1 MHNITYD
8 RVVFV
13 TRILIDAI
21 AALYIAVAM
30 IWKLPYAEQVG
41 LTATAL
47 TAFCNSILKIKSNE
61 YFEDH
66 EIVEKGE
73 E

>member
-13 TRILIDAI
+13 TRILVDAL
-21 AALYIAVAM
+21 AALYIACAM
-30 IWKLPYAEQVG
+30 IWDLPYAEQVG
-41 LTATAL
+41 LTATAF
-47 TAFCNSILKIKSNE
+47 TAFCNSILKIKSNK
-61 YFEDH
+61 YFDDH

-73 E
+73 G